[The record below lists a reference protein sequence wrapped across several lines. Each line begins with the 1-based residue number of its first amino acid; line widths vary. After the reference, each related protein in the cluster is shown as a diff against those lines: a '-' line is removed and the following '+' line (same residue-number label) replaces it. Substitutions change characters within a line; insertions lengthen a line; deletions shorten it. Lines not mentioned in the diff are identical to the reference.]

1 MFDQLK
7 VVATV
12 ISGENR
18 GEKVFYGQ
26 EKILY
31 QSPKSQLLV
40 ENIDKLRKLQSQ
52 G

>member
-26 EKILY
+26 IRTGLFVAVAMFRC
-31 QSPKSQLLV
+31 L
-40 ENIDKLRKLQSQ
+40 
-52 G
+52 